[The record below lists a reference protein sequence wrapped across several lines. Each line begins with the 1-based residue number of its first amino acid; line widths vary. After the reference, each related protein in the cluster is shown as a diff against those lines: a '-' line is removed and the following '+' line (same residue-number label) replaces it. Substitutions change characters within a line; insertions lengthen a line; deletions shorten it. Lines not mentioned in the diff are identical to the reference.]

1 MDVPLCHSDRFFIS
15 LSGLH
20 STERLSP
27 KEELSDDKIMKEID
41 SFVNDDNE
49 HLPLEVQ
56 LRRLLELQDRVMV
69 LHHPVAKVKRQKMLK
84 IEITKVRR
92 KLSLDKSS
100 QKGWFHNF
108 FSHFKI
114 SLYFFQIFFPSIVIL
129 RRNFTA

>member
-1 MDVPLCHSDRFFIS
+1 M
-15 LSGLH
+15 
-20 STERLSP
+20 SP

-100 QKGWFHNF
+100 QKGWFLNF
-108 FSHFKI
+108 F
-114 SLYFFQIFFPSIVIL
+114 LRIL
-129 RRNFTA
+129 RFLCTFFKFSFHLLLSKDETLLHRPCRNKGSSGAYAHPIF